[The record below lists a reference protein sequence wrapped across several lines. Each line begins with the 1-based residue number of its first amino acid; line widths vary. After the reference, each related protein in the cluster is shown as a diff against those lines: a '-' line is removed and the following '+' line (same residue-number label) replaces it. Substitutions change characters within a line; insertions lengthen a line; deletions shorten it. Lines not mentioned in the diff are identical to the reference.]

1 MKMNPCKKCGGEAIL
16 HGDPKIGVFEAYC
29 TECLNNTQRRW
40 WNTLEDAVEDWNDE
54 NPIEPATICPQC
66 GATNRPVEWEEALDI
81 LRSAMQRKLTER

>member
-1 MKMNPCKKCGGEAIL
+1 MILNPCIRCGGRDVDKRSSNDWFLWFAC
-16 HGDPKIGVFEAYC
+16 HTCG
-29 TECLNNTQRRW
+29 NTS
-40 WNTLEDAVEDWNDE
+40 TGTYKDLDVAVGQWNDE